1 MTDDLVTS
9 SKYFQVLQLG
19 ADGQFIDLYRNG
31 QAVPWAKLS
40 LFFQRAIRIPR
51 NATDIF
57 IWVHGWRNEQIAK
70 ASRIADLVMGEAE
83 RLYAAQPASY
93 PRLHNFRAT
102 YILVNWPSASRFSYQ
117 GYARIRE
124 RAHQMTEHG
133 HASRVLAFLLGYL
146 DQNRVRPGGR
156 GVLQTPGGQYL
167 HCVGHSFGGRFLAQ
181 AVIDAANPVTA
192 TLPLFSAN
200 SKYSFTVDN
209 LLLFQMAAPPD
220 IFDGRL
226 RPLLDDAPLQG
237 PVCLTF
243 SKHDQA
249 TCLLH
254 KLAEGHR
261 GIGCVGATAPTEM
274 VKTVRMRPAGT
285 PYSAADLRARILNV
299 DASSQYTRRVPP
311 SGAHSDLGH
320 PESAHLLLTL
330 ADYAR

>member
-1 MTDDLVTS
+1 LTENQVTW

-19 ADGQFIDLYRNG
+19 VDGQFMDPYRNG
-31 QAVPWAKLS
+31 QSVPWTKLS
-40 LFFQRAIRIPR
+40 QFFQRAIRVPR

-57 IWVHGWRNEQIAK
+57 IWVHGWRNEKIAQ

-83 RLYAAQPASY
+83 RLYTAQPGNY
-93 PRLHNFRAT
+93 PRLRGFRAT
-102 YILVNWPSASRFSYQ
+102 YILVNWPSASRSSYR

-133 HASRVLAFLLGYL
+133 HASRVLAFLLSYL
-146 DQNRVRPGGR
+146 DQQRVRPGGR
-156 GVLQTPGGQYL
+156 NVLQMPGGQYL

-192 TLPLFSAN
+192 TLPLLPAN
-200 SKYSFTVDN
+200 PQYPFTVDN

-220 IFDGRL
+220 IFGGRL

-243 SKHDQA
+243 SRHDQA

-254 KLAEGHR
+254 KLAEGRR
-261 GIGCVGATAPTEM
+261 GIGCVGASAPADM
-274 VKTVRMRPAGT
+274 VKTISMRPADS
-285 PYSAADLRARILNV
+285 PYPAADLQARIVNV
-299 DASSQYTRRVPP
+299 DASRSYTRRMPP

-330 ADYAR
+330 ADFAR

>member
-1 MTDDLVTS
+1 LTEDQVS
-9 SKYFQVLQLG
+9 WSKYFQVLQLG
-19 ADGQFIDLYRNG
+19 VDGQFMDPYRNG
-31 QAVPWAKLS
+31 QPVPWTKLS

-57 IWVHGWRNEQIAK
+57 IWVHGWRNEKIAQ
-70 ASRIADLVMGEAE
+70 ASRIADLVMGEVE
-83 RLYAAQPASY
+83 RLYTAQPGTY
-93 PRLHNFRAT
+93 PRLRGFRAS
-102 YILVNWPSASRFSYQ
+102 YILINWPSASRSSYR

-124 RAHQMTEHG
+124 RAHQMTEQG
-133 HASRVLAFLLGYL
+133 HASRVLAFLLSYL
-146 DQNRVRPGGR
+146 DQQRVRPGGR
-156 GVLQTPGGQYL
+156 GVLQMPGGQYL

-181 AVIDAANPVTA
+181 AVIDAANPATA
-192 TLPLFSAN
+192 TLPLLPAN
-200 SKYSFTVDN
+200 PRYRFTVDN

-243 SKHDQA
+243 SRHDQA

-254 KLAEGHR
+254 KIAEGRR
-261 GIGCVGATAPTEM
+261 GIGCVGASAPAEM
-274 VKTVRMRPAGT
+274 IKTINIR
-285 PYSAADLRARILNV
+285 SADSQYPSADLRARIVNV
-299 DASSQYTRRVPP
+299 NASGRYTRRMPP